1 MEKWIRAGAAAAV
14 VLAAGAGVV
23 VAQSSGSSSAPSGSS
38 SAGSSSSGPSSA
50 ASSPFSGW
58 FGGSKGNDASP
69 VDLDFQMHGGD
80 DGLLKV
86 IRDTSLLVSAQ
97 DEGRVTGQDMLAAA
111 RGDYARILG
120 VLYDEGYFSGVIDI
134 SLDGVEAASIAPLDA
149 PQVVRKVVISVTPG
163 PIFKYSRADI
173 APVAPGTELPSGY
186 QKGKIARTGDMKN
199 AATSAVSGWRDV
211 GYAKASV
218 AETDITADHATN
230 RVDSRITLTPGP
242 ALRFGKMTTQ
252 GNKRI
257 SERRLR
263 KIAGFPEGERFD
275 PEELEDVRKR
285 LRRSG
290 VFSGITLT
298 EADYISPGNTLDVD
312 LMVTEQKLRRLGAG
326 FEYSN
331 TNGLSLTGYW
341 INRNLFRGGERLRID
356 AEIEDIGG
364 DTGLDYFLGVRI
376 DRPATLNADT
386 TAYVEADVGSLQE
399 EDYDLKFATF
409 GLGFLWQ
416 PSDEL
421 TADIALQYRALRAD
435 DDSGV
440 TNFRLIALPGSIT
453 LDMRDDKTDAHDGY
467 YLQGTLVPFVGLQDE
482 TGTGAQMLAESRI
495 YRSFGEN
502 DRFTLAGRARLGTVL
517 GSDIEETPRDYLF
530 FSGGGGT
537 VRGQPY
543 ESLGVEVIQGTDGTV
558 KTGGMSIVNLTA
570 EARIQVREKI
580 GTAFFVDAGRV
591 WDDSGF
597 SGGTDWHAGAGA
609 GIRYKTPIGP
619 LRFDLALPLGGGYD
633 DDSGLQVYIGL
644 GQAF

>member
-1 MEKWIRAGAAAAV
+1 MDNWIKAGTAAAI
-14 VLAAGAGVV
+14 VLVAGAGVV
-23 VAQSSGSSSAPSGSS
+23 VAQSSGSSSSSSRPSSGSS
-38 SAGSSSSGPSSA
+38 SS

-58 FGGSKGNDASP
+58 FGGSKGNEASP

-80 DGLLKV
+80 DGLLAA
-86 IRDTSLLVSAQ
+86 IRNTSLLVSAQ

-120 VLYDEGYFSGVIDI
+120 VLYDEGYYSGVIDI

-186 QKGKIARTGDMKN
+186 HKGKIARTGDMKT

-230 RVDSRITLTPGP
+230 RVDSRITITPGP
-242 ALRFGKMTTQ
+242 ALRFGKLTTH
-252 GNKRI
+252 GNKRL
-257 SERRLR
+257 SDRRLH
-263 KIAGFPEGERFD
+263 KIAGFPEGARFD

-290 VFSGITLT
+290 IFSGITLT
-298 EADYISPGNTLDVD
+298 EADYVSPGNTLDVD

-356 AEIEDIGG
+356 AEVEDIGG
-364 DTGLDYFLGVRI
+364 DTGLDYLLGLRI

-386 TAYVEADVGSLQE
+386 TAYVEADIGSLQE

-421 TADIALQYRALRAD
+421 TADVALQYRALRAE

-440 TNFRLIALPGSIT
+440 TNFRLIALPMSLT
-453 LDMRDDKTDAHDGY
+453 LDMRDDKTDAHKGY
-467 YLQGTLVPFVGLQDE
+467 YLQGGLVPFLGLQDE
-482 TGTGAQMLAESRI
+482 TGTGAQVLAESRI
-495 YRSFGEN
+495 YHSFGEN

-517 GSDIEETPRDYLF
+517 GSDIDNTPRDYLF
-530 FSGGGGT
+530 YSGGGGT

-543 ESLGVEVIQGTDGTV
+543 ESLGVEVIPGQDGPV
-558 KTGGMSIVNLTA
+558 KTGGMSVVNLTA
-570 EARIQVREKI
+570 EARIQIRERI

-591 WDDSGF
+591 WDDGGF